1 MTKKEYLNAQTK
13 HRVIEN
19 LQTGDL
25 LKFKA
30 DTFLPLLYHYGI
42 VSFEGGKKYI
52 YHLQTSRE
60 NKYGG
65 NLIRDNFDE
74 YVKGREILEVQNLK
88 LNREEFQEVLE
99 KIKKEKYN
107 VFTNNCEHFVHYLK
121 DKKAVSP
128 QLKAWGLA
136 VSLGVLT
143 YLFINKK

>member
-42 VSFEGGKKYI
+42 VSFERGKKYI

>member
-1 MTKKEYLNAQTK
+1 MTKREYLNAQTK

-25 LKFKA
+25 IKFKA

-65 NLIRDNFDE
+65 NLIRDNFDD
-74 YVKGREILEVQNLK
+74 YVKGREILEVQNLN

-136 VSLGVLT
+136 VSLGVIT